1 MLHSATSRPKYGPPV
16 AADLGEF
23 ATQLLLL
30 LHHVYSRHIVVNRL
44 RVFLLLCTMLF
55 SGVVQAQTA
64 PSTSATA
71 AVPAPKRQLQA
82 LRITELVKLDGQ
94 LDEAVWQQAPIATDF
109 IQNRPNPGIP
119 EKQKTEVR
127 VLYDDANIYIGAVL
141 HDVSPDSIMRE
152 LSPRDDAGNTDFFG
166 VFFDTYHDKI
176 NGYSF
181 IVTTGGVQMDARYSP
196 AGGEDFNWN
205 AVWDSRTSLRG
216 TDWVAEMRIPYSAI
230 RFSKSPE
237 QLWGL
242 NFMRRRKRDN
252 QDFFWNEVKPAVD
265 GFVNQWGE
273 LQGLRDIQ
281 PPLRLSLTP
290 YISGYVNHYPY
301 NEQGTRN
308 SNTSFNGGADVKWG
322 INESFTLDATL
333 VPDFGQVQSDNQ
345 VLNLSPFEVQ
355 YNENRQ
361 FFTEGTE
368 LFNKGN
374 LFYSRRVGATPI
386 GFGSVDN
393 QLRKGEMDQDGK
405 RRPGEAVVS
414 NPGVTRLLNA
424 TKVSGRTKQGL
435 GVGVF
440 NALSNDVYATLR
452 DSVDGRQRE
461 VLTQPFSNYN
471 IVVLDQSLKNN
482 SYVSLINTNVT
493 RAGTTYDANVT
504 GGLFRFA
511 NKKNSYALDGR
522 LVYSRRRGQQFGSKE
537 QIDDQNGYKYQVG
550 LSKISGNFTWQLGQG
565 IESDTYNPND
575 LGILFGNNNISQY
588 LNVSYNK
595 YKPFWKVNNLYTW
608 GSLNHSLLYKPTR
621 YQSANVAAGF
631 NTTFTK
637 NFLTVGANVDAN
649 PVTNDYYEP
658 RQYPLGDYYVRVPAN
673 ANVDGFASSDY
684 RKKLA
689 WDVGAGVRWY
699 AEDDRLA
706 RPRRMGY
713 GWSVS
718 PRYRVNNQ
726 LNFRYALDW
735 NLRQNQ
741 IGYVNGD
748 LSFSQPLDTAII
760 RQFGGNVLL
769 RKAPVDVLLGRR
781 RVLTVTNTLSGA
793 YTFNNRMSL
802 TIRMRHY
809 TSTVSYAD
817 FVRLG
822 KDGRET
828 LVDYRRNRDNTFNA
842 FNVDAVYAW
851 WFAPGSQVSIVWKNA
866 SSSFLEANE
875 ATPLYFSNLNNTMNT
890 PHNNNLSIKIL
901 YYLDYLMVKR
911 RLT

>member
-1 MLHSATSRPKYGPPV
+1 M
-16 AADLGEF
+16 
-23 ATQLLLL
+23 
-30 LHHVYSRHIVVNRL
+30 NCC
-44 RVFLLLCTMLF
+44 RVFLLACLLF
-55 SGVVQAQTA
+55 VCGALQAQTPTPPA
-64 PSTSATA
+64 AATVATA
-71 AVPAPKRQLQA
+71 AATPAPKRQLQA
-82 LRITELVKLDGQ
+82 VRITEAIKLDGQ
-94 LDEAVWQQAPIATDF
+94 LDEAIWQQAPIATDF
-109 IQNRPNPGIP
+109 IQNRPNPGP
-119 EKQKTEVR
+119 HEKHPTEVR
-127 VLYDDANIYIGAVL
+127 ILYDDANLYIGAVM
-141 HDVSPDSIMRE
+141 HDVAQDSIMRE

-166 VFFDTYHDKI
+166 IFLDTYHDKI
-176 NGYSF
+176 NGYGF
-181 IVTTGGVQMDARYSP
+181 IVTTGGVQMDSRYSP

-205 AVWDSRTSLRG
+205 AVWDARTSMRG
-216 TDWVAEMRIPYSAI
+216 TDWIAELRIPYSAI
-230 RFSKSPE
+230 RFSNASE

-242 NFMRRRKRDN
+242 NFMRQRKRDN
-252 QDFFWNEVKPAVD
+252 QAFFWNEVKPAVD

-273 LQGLRDIQ
+273 LRGLRDIK

-290 YISGYVNHYPY
+290 YVSAYVNHYPY

-308 SNTSFNGGADVKWG
+308 TSTSFNGGADVKWG

-355 YNENRQ
+355 FQENRQ

-386 GFGSVDN
+386 GFGNVDG
-393 QLRKGEMDQDGK
+393 QLRQGERGPDGQ

-435 GVGVF
+435 GIGVF
-440 NALSNDVYATLR
+440 NALSNDVYATVR
-452 DSVDGRQRE
+452 DSVNGQQRE

-471 IVVLDQSLKNN
+471 IMVLDQSLKNN

-493 RAGTTYDANVT
+493 RWGSTYDANVT

-511 NKKNSYALDGR
+511 NKKNAYAIDGR
-522 LVYSRRRGQQFGSKE
+522 LVYSRRRGTVFGSE
-537 QIDDQNGYKYQVG
+537 QQIDDQDGYKYQIGV
-550 LSKISGNFTWQLGQG
+550 SKISGNFTWQVGQG
-565 IESDTYNPND
+565 IESDKYNPND
-575 LGILFGNNNISQY
+575 LGILFGNNNISQFV
-588 LNVSYNK
+588 NFSYNK
-595 YKPFWKVNNLYTW
+595 YKPFWKVNNFYSW
-608 GSLNHSLLYKPTR
+608 WSLNHSLLYKPTR
-621 YQSANVAAGF
+621 YQNANIAAGF
-631 NTTFTK
+631 NSTFTK
-637 NFLTVGANVDAN
+637 NFLTVGANFDAN
-649 PVTNDYYEP
+649 PVTHDYYEP

-673 ANVDGFASSDY
+673 VNLGGFASSDY

-689 WDVGAGVRWY
+689 WDVNAGVRWY
-699 AEDDRLA
+699 AQDERLV

-713 GWSVS
+713 GWAIS

-726 LNFRYALDW
+726 LNFRYSLDW

-748 LSFSQPLDTAII
+748 LNTSLPDDADFRRNYPT
-760 RQFGGNVLL
+760 
-769 RKAPVDVLLGRR
+769 DVLLGRR

-793 YTFNNRMSL
+793 YTFNNRMSF
-802 TIRMRHY
+802 TIRTRHY
-809 TSTVSYAD
+809 TSTVTYRD
-817 FVRLG
+817 FARLG
-822 KDGRET
+822 TNGQET

-842 FNVDAVYAW
+842 FNVDAVYSW

-875 ATPLYFSNLNNTMNT
+875 ATPLYFNNLNNTINT
-890 PHNNNLSIKIL
+890 PHNNNVSIKIL
-901 YYLDYLMVKR
+901 YYLDYLMLKR
-911 RLT
+911 LGSRS